1 MSAMA
6 TEHKVRS
13 TASQR
18 IIAAGIVI
26 AFIYWASSVVMTL
39 LLSILLAYMLDPVV
53 EWLERLR
60 LPRAVAS
67 LLVVLVVL
75 GLLSLLGYLVW
86 DRAERFLAEWPTK
99 YAPTLKH
106 ASASLEKK
114 LERFELEVSKIT
126 PQDQRNRP
134 TVRVQEERTLRTFL
148 LGVLGSLYTV
158 LLVVSFLPFL
168 VFFMLAA
175 KRNVWHATLQ
185 LFPPTERTQVKQ
197 ALEAVSAMLRSYV
210 FGNALIFGILA
221 MASWLFFWAIGLD
234 YPLLTGVVSG
244 VLNLVPYLG
253 TVLAWLPP
261 VLVGLSKYNQVGP
274 FVGIAGVLAVLHLVA
289 INVLMPALVG
299 KKVHLNALAVTIALL
314 FWGWLWGGLGLLLA
328 IPITATMKVICD
340 HVENWQPVGRW
351 MGT

>member
-6 TEHKVRS
+6 AESKARS
-13 TASQR
+13 NPSQR

-53 EWLERLR
+53 ELLERFR
-60 LPRAVAS
+60 VPRAVAS

-86 DRAERFLAEWPTK
+86 DRAERFVAEWPTK
-99 YAPTLKH
+99 YAPILKH

-126 PQDQRNRP
+126 PQDQRSRE

-175 KRNVWHATLQ
+175 KRDVWHATLQ
-185 LFPPTERTQVKQ
+185 LFPLTERTQVKQ

-210 FGNALIFGILA
+210 FGNVLIVGILA

-261 VLVGLSKYNQVGP
+261 VLVGLSKYNEVGP

-299 KKVHLNALAVTIALL
+299 KKVHLNALAVTISLL
-314 FWGWLWGGLGLLLA
+314 FWGWLWGGLGLVLA
-328 IPITATMKVICD
+328 IPITATMKVVCD